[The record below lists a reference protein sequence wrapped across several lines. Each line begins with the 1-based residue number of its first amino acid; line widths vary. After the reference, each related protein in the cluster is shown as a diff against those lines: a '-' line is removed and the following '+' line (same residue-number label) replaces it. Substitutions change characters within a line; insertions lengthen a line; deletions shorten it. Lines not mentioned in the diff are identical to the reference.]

1 MVIILSFRYN
11 FKKWI
16 IILQKVVLIGAS
28 TGGPGEIQK
37 IISALPKLQNSSIIV
52 AQHMASEFI
61 PSFVKRMQEFSKNP
75 IYLAKDNL
83 AFESLAIYFC
93 DSTLEIV
100 QNGFEYLFKKA
111 LNNSGFVYN
120 PNINTIFNSFVPL
133 SAKFKIM
140 CVVLTGIG
148 DDALDACLNL
158 SSKGVAIYTQ
168 TKEDAIVDGMPY
180 RIRESI
186 KDAKAQSTQDI
197 IKSIVEFVE

>member
-1 MVIILSFRYN
+1 M
-11 FKKWI
+11 
-16 IILQKVVLIGAS
+16 QKVVLIGAS

-37 IISALPKLQNSSIIV
+37 IISALPKLQNSSVIV

-61 PSFVKRMQEFSKNP
+61 PSFVKRMQEFSKSP

-83 AFESLAIYFC
+83 TFESSAIYFC

-100 QNGFEYLFKKA
+100 QNNFVYIFQKA
-111 LNNSGFVYN
+111 LNTNGFVYN
-120 PNINTIFNSFVPL
+120 PNINTIFNSFVAL
-133 SAKFKIM
+133 TTKFKII
-140 CVVLTGIG
+140 CVILTGIG

-158 SSKGVAIYTQ
+158 HSKGVSIYTQ

-186 KDAKAQSTQDI
+186 KDAKVQSTQDI